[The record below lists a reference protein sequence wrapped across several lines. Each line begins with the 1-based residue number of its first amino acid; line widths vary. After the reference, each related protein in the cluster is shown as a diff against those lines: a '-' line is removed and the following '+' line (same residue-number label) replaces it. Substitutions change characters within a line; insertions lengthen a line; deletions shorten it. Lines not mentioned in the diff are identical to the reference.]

1 MEVRKKEGENPNS
14 LIFRFL
20 KRIQQTGILRE
31 SKKRRF
37 RSRPINRLK
46 RKLSALHRE
55 EKKVEYE
62 KAKKLGQQEWR

>member
-20 KRIQQTGILRE
+20 KRVQQTGILRE

-37 RSRPINRLK
+37 HDRPMNRLK

-55 EKKVEYE
+55 QKKIEVD
-62 KAKKLGQQEWR
+62 KAKKLGQTEWR

>member
-1 MEVRKKEGENPNS
+1 MEVRRKEGENPNS

-20 KRIQQTGILRE
+20 KRMQQTGILRE

-37 RSRPINRLK
+37 RGRPINRLK

-62 KAKKLGQQEWR
+62 KAKKLGQSEWR